1 MIRKIEALLQAEVVP
16 SLEAHGGS
24 IEVIDV
30 DNNKVYVKMTG
41 GCHGCAGARATLKEG
56 VERIIKERF
65 PMIEEVVDTT
75 DHQSGENPYMS

>member
-1 MIRKIEALLQAEVVP
+1 MIRKIEALLKEEVVP
-16 SLEAHGGS
+16 ALEAHGGS
-24 IEVIDV
+24 IEVVDV

-41 GCHGCAGARATLKEG
+41 GCHGCAGARATLKDG

-75 DHQSGENPYMS
+75 DHQTGQNPYMS